1 MNIQIS
7 FHNPFRSIV
16 SVLTSLSGI
25 LIFLIFSY
33 ANFDLSGEE
42 KDELLQV
49 KRIFSGEWKKKNFPF
64 SFEFGSG
71 EESCKNDFNL
81 DGIEDVALTMRIQS
95 QDSSNESATD
105 QNGFL
110 AIALGSQNGK
120 YVFDSMI
127 PIIPCNSCGGVYG
140 KPDVGLKCVRD
151 KILVSSYGGSNWRW
165 SNVETIRWRKSGWQW
180 IGTDSYSYHTSFGDG
195 LKHSF
200 NRINLDST
208 RSYEGRTESEQEVVS
223 AREEVRFKKIF
234 STQSQNRFDIRESW
248 DFLPTLPF
256 EIQDK
261 NRLIEGHSSWKGPQD
276 LSFRVKSGWN
286 SDSLAVA
293 VNVTDDQ
300 IRSCSSKSFDC
311 DGVDI
316 VLDPDSSILD
326 FDTNQG
332 VRKKL
337 GSKSISISL
346 RLQPNEE
353 TILLLNGKK
362 VSGKNLEAR
371 SKKTADGYT
380 IQTKISWN
388 LFGKEYESRL
398 KDGFEFLANI
408 AIVDFDDSPQ
418 SQKRMSTSEFKNQDP
433 YTLGELKLSTE
444 KYSLGPWKESP

>member
-7 FHNPFRSIV
+7 FRNPFRPV
-16 SVLTSLSGI
+16 STFASLFGI
-25 LIFLIFSY
+25 AAFLFFSY
-33 ANFDLSGEE
+33 ANLVLAGEE
-42 KDELLQV
+42 NEELLQV
-49 KRIFSGEWKKKNFPF
+49 KKIFSGEWKKRNIPF

-81 DGIEDVALTMRIQS
+81 DGIEDIALTMRIKS
-95 QDSSNESATD
+95 EDSSNESATD

-127 PIIPCNSCGGVYG
+127 PMIPCNSCGGVYG
-140 KPDVGLKCVRD
+140 KPDVGLKCIRD

-165 SNVETIRWRKSGWQW
+165 SNVETIRWKKSGWQW
-180 IGTDSYSYHTSFGDG
+180 IGTDSHSYHTSFGDG

-208 RSYEGRTESEQEVVS
+208 RSYEGRTESEREVAS
-223 AREEVRFKKIF
+223 PREEVRFKKIF
-234 STQSQNRFDIRESW
+234 SSQSQNRFEIGESW
-248 DFLPTLPF
+248 DFLPSLPF

-261 NRLIEGHSSWKGPQD
+261 NRLSEGQSSWKGPLD

-286 SDSLAVA
+286 TDSIAVA

-300 IRSCSSKSFDC
+300 IRSCASMSFDC
-311 DGVDI
+311 DGIDI

-326 FDTNQG
+326 YDTNGG

-337 GSKSISISL
+337 GPKSVLISL
-346 RLQPNEE
+346 RLQPTEE
-353 TILLLNGKK
+353 TIVLLNGKK
-362 VSGKNLEAR
+362 VSGKNVEAR

-388 LFGKEYESRL
+388 LFGKENESRF
-398 KDGFEFLANI
+398 KDGFEFLADVSV
-408 AIVDFDDSPQ
+408 VDFDDSSR
-418 SQKRMSTSEFKNQDP
+418 SQKRMSTSEFKNRDP
-433 YTLGELKLSTE
+433 YTLGELKLISE
-444 KYSLGPWKESP
+444 KYSLGPWKDSP